1 MLHSIDGSNDNF
13 YLHDAIKSLP
23 PLLGDGSHRH
33 NRCTLPSYMVKLR
46 RHAAAMQRHQ
56 MRVVA
61 QCYAIAL
68 LLFSSFPLTAVA
80 GAVEDASE
88 TGRLLAILLDAGRDT
103 IAKQQDLINDA
114 SKANKGFTSDVF
126 ERQVAEEFQQRTGI
140 GLANLD
146 AAQVP
151 AMAKPLLARL
161 MQESKKTID
170 TYQSVINVPGFAY
183 KGLIPATF
191 GTETAARFQSWSGI
205 YMKQTAP
212 SHLVRNPKNKPDDY
226 ESAVFARFSTK
237 LPSEDPDKVYAEV
250 TEDGK
255 FVRVLLPLFYHRAC
269 LACHGEPKGQR
280 DISGYP
286 REGAKEGELGG
297 AISVKLTP
305 PPPQ

>member
-1 MLHSIDGSNDNF
+1 MELSKPHICVMHISVTLLLML
-13 YLHDAIKSLP
+13 ASLP
-23 PLLGDGSHRH
+23 
-33 NRCTLPSYMVKLR
+33 
-46 RHAAAMQRHQ
+46 
-56 MRVVA
+56 
-61 QCYAIAL
+61 
-68 LLFSSFPLTAVA
+68 LFAVA
-80 GAVEDASE
+80 GPLEDASQ
-88 TGRLLAILLDAGRDT
+88 TGRLLAILLDTGRDA
-103 IAKQQDLINDA
+103 IAKQQDLITDA
-114 SKANKGFTSDVF
+114 SKANKGYTSDVF
-126 ERQVAEEFQQRTGI
+126 ERQVAEEFQRRTGI
-140 GLANLD
+140 TLANLE

-191 GTETAARFQSWSGI
+191 GTETATRFQSWSGI

-226 ESAVFARFSTK
+226 ESTVFARFAENRT
-237 LPSEDPDKVYAEV
+237 SETPDQVISEV
-250 TEDGK
+250 TDDGK
-255 FVRVLLPLFYHRAC
+255 FVRVLLPLFYQRAC

-305 PPPQ
+305 SEP